1 MTLAQIWLL
10 VAVAGAAAV
19 VAGVAILA
27 GAPWALITGGVM
39 AIVAAALLVD
49 PSEIRGRR

>member
-10 VAVAGAAAV
+10 VAVLGAAAV
-19 VAGVAILA
+19 VAGVALLA

-39 AIVAAALLVD
+39 AIVGAVLLVD